1 MPRFAA
7 NLSLMFQEY
16 PLLDRFAAAGDA
28 GFTAVE
34 LQFPHAYPAAALAKA
49 KEAAGVEMV
58 LINGPVTAEHPAGV
72 GGRAELDFAVLFAP
86 TLDYVEALRPTFVN
100 VLAGTVAPGEAR
112 DDLLATL
119 RTNLAHARDRLA
131 PLGATVLVEAI
142 NSLDV
147 PGYLIDNFGLAAE
160 VIEAVGG
167 VGLQFDIYHAAR
179 MSLSPAEALAAAYP
193 HVRHVQFADAPGRG
207 EPGSGGLDFLPTL
220 DLLAERGYGG
230 TVAAEYRPSRP
241 TAQTLAWLPAW
252 RARYGAEGNV
262 A

>member
-119 RTNLAHARDRLA
+119 RT
-131 PLGATVLVEAI
+131 
-142 NSLDV
+142 
-147 PGYLIDNFGLAAE
+147 
-160 VIEAVGG
+160 
-167 VGLQFDIYHAAR
+167 IYHAAR